1 MRHPS
6 TPVRVLA
13 VRDDHTVEKPD
24 YVVTEEPMEIR
35 VAGPGAVAEPLTV
48 TMRTP
53 GHDFELAAGFLFT
66 EGLVAA
72 GDVAVVRY
80 CDLPDGEPQEY
91 NVVTVNTVRP
101 VATDPRR
108 AFTTTS
114 SCGTCGKATIDQ
126 VEVAC
131 P

>member
-80 CDLPDGEPQEY
+80 CDLPDGEPRGPSGPTERNAQKY
-91 NVVTVNTVRP
+91 NVVTVNIRRP
-101 VATDPRR
+101 FDTTRTR
-108 AFTTTS
+108 AFFTTS
-114 SCGTCGKATIDQ
+114 SCGMCG
-126 VEVAC
+126 
-131 P
+131 